1 MTVRVRSWKLYQLL
15 LPHLSPDFLHLPYV
29 LVHILSHFIVI
40 TMPAGYGLSKPGT
53 SHLVLPQLELLQ
65 ASGLTP
71 LPNDTIPFY
80 SAQRP
85 GPLLHSP
92 PGHFPC
98 WAFPLLFF
106 FEHHPAVSPSSQL
119 AQDIYIHRLAPPLWG
134 LPPPSKPSWP
144 WEQGSRR
151 EWAKLGSTDTHTL
164 MHRLLNEAPDDYRW
178 VYFVHGY
185 IHRL

>member
-15 LPHLSPDFLHLPYV
+15 LPNLSPDFLHLPYV

-98 WAFPLLFF
+98 WAFLLLFL
-106 FEHHPAVSPSSQL
+106 FEHHRLSP
-119 AQDIYIHRLAPPLWG
+119 
-134 LPPPSKPSWP
+134 LPPSWLRTFIFTDLLP
-144 WEQGSRR
+144 LFGGCPHPASPHGPGSRDQG
-151 EWAKLGSTDTHTL
+151 GS
-164 MHRLLNEAPDDYRW
+164 EQS
-178 VYFVHGY
+178 
-185 IHRL
+185 